1 MSVYAETV
9 KNFGNTVSYNSKDL
23 TKEKIDVDASI
34 FNDPI
39 AQAAAGVVLKP
50 VDSSNLL
57 SSQDSAFREVKA
69 SLEVEKLLDASG
81 NPLNVEK

>member
-1 MSVYAETV
+1 MSVHADIV
-9 KNFGNTVSYNSKDL
+9 KNFGNTVSYNSVDL

-57 SSQDSAFREVKA
+57 SSQDSAFREIKA
-69 SLEVEKLLDASG
+69 SLAVQELIDASG
-81 NPLNVEK
+81 NPIEKSE